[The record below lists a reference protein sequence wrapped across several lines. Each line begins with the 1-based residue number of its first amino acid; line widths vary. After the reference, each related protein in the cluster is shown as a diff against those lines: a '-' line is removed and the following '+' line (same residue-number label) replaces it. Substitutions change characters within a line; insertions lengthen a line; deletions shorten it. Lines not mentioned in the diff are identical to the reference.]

1 MKIIKKYKNRRL
13 YDTELSQYITFEQ
26 LKSYIDNDI
35 NFKVID
41 STTEND
47 ITNATLL
54 QIIVEQE
61 ANNNPFL
68 SKEILLNIIKLS
80 KHPMHKM
87 MTDFL
92 ESNFDMFNQTSD
104 KDAFFNG
111 YKEISDQWVQQ
122 MHKGFE
128 TWQDWVTAKDKDK
141 K

>member
-13 YDTELSQYITFEQ
+13 YDTEISQYITFEQ
-26 LKSYIDNDI
+26 LKSYIDEDI

-41 STTEND
+41 SATEND
-47 ITNATLL
+47 ITNSTLL

-61 ANNNPFL
+61 ASANPFL

-80 KHPMHKM
+80 KHPMHQM

-92 ESNFDMFNQTSD
+92 ESGFDMLNQTAEKESLM
-104 KDAFFNG
+104 NG
-111 YKEISDQWVQQ
+111 YKQLSEQWVNQ
-122 MHKGFE
+122 MQKGFE
-128 TWQDWVTAKDKDK
+128 TWRDWIGSKDK